1 MKLSQVI
8 IGFSIALAR
17 FLYKEDK
24 KIVTT
29 HYTHESER
37 VPEAFDGYKIV
48 QVSDFHNAYFGRR
61 SKTLLDQVR
70 AADADVIFVTGD
82 VIDRRTPNLKRAVHL
97 LHELTHILPVYY
109 VTGNHEAHY
118 VHFDRL
124 EQAIE
129 MSQVRNIS
137 KGSERLYIGDDYI
150 RLIGMEDLWFYG
162 NEEEHALSDF
172 FEADLRQRLNNES
185 DAFTIVLSHR
195 PELLDLYGRYEID
208 LVFTGHAHG
217 GQIRLP
223 VVKGLYAPHQGVLPK
238 YTEGVHE
245 KDGTHMVVSRG
256 LGNSRFPFRVFNHP
270 EIVVM
275 ELKRKQGGMDR

>member
-1 MKLSQVI
+1 MRISQI
-8 IGFSIALAR
+8 LLGFFIALAR

-24 KIVTT
+24 DIVTT
-29 HYTHESER
+29 YYTHESER
-37 VPEAFDGYKIV
+37 VPHAFDGYRII
-48 QVSDFHNAYFGRR
+48 QVSDFHNAWFGWR
-61 SKTLLDQVR
+61 SSKLLRKIRKIDG
-70 AADADVIFVTGD
+70 DVIFVTGD
-82 VIDRRTPNLKRAVHL
+82 IIDRRTPNFRRSMNLIRQLVD
-97 LHELTHILPVYY
+97 ILPAYY

-118 VHFDRL
+118 RRFDKL

-129 MSQVRNIS
+129 ASGMQNIS
-137 KGSERLYIGDDYI
+137 RRNDRFYIGNEYI

-162 NEEEHALSDF
+162 EDGDHQVKEDFQRDLEH
-172 FEADLRQRLNNES
+172 RLEGKG
-185 DAFTIVLSHR
+185 DRFTIVLSHR
-195 PELLDLYGRYEID
+195 PELLDIYGKYPVD

-245 KDGTHMVVSRG
+245 KNGTHMVVSRG

-275 ELKRKQGGMDR
+275 ELKRK